1 MLNELQNRKTDLKNK
16 SEEYKD
22 KRNELNLE
30 ASKWATKRNELNTR
44 TKELIDEAQQL
55 KKMRDENNEKVGEAK
70 LKRDELNEQANKV
83 YAEVD
88 KIRKDLNL
96 GDGPSLKEMKR
107 EIDQLEFKQQTE
119 VLKTSQERE
128 LVEKIAKL
136 TEELKRKK
144 SQLEGS
150 SELKSLLEKAQVLRD
165 EAAVYHNNVKEAAEA
180 AQQYHDKMI
189 TIFKEAD
196 AIRAESDAAH
206 KEFVKAQE
214 AADEQHRLFIQS
226 QKEIR
231 EINKLI
237 IGLKRKT
244 KETKDESIREQTKK
258 EAEEVYNQFKLGEK
272 LNTEDL
278 MLLQRSGLL

>member
-1 MLNELQNRKTDLKNK
+1 MLNELTNRKTDLKNK
-16 SEEYKD
+16 SEEYKN

-30 ASKWATKRNELNTR
+30 ASKWAGNRNELNKR

-55 KKMRDENNEKVGEAK
+55 KKLRDENNQKVGEAK

-83 YAEVD
+83 YAEID

-96 GDGPSLKEMKR
+96 GDGPSLKELKR
-107 EIDQLEFKQQTE
+107 EIDRLEFKQQTE
-119 VLKTSQERE
+119 VLTPTSERE
-128 LVEKIAKL
+128 LVDNISRL
-136 TEELKRKK
+136 TEDLKRRKQ
-144 SQLEGS
+144 QLEGS
-150 SELKSLLEKAQVLRD
+150 SELKSLLEKAQSLRD
-165 EAAVYHNNVKEAAEA
+165 EAATYHNSVKEYAEA
-180 AQQYHDKMI
+180 AQQHHDKMI
-189 TIFKEAD
+189 VIFKEAD
-196 AIRAESDAAH
+196 KIRAESDEAH

-231 EINKLI
+231 ELNKVI

-244 KETKDESIREQTKK
+244 KESKEESIREKTKK